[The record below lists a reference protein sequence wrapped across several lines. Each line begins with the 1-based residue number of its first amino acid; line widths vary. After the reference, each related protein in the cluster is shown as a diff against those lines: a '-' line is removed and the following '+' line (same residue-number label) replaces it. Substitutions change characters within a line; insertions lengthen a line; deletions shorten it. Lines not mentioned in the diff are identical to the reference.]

1 MTDKRLTKQERDALE
16 SYNKKLQRVRDTT
29 RLVASGYGNGYYCW
43 GDGGIGKSWNIISE
57 LKVMGLVRG
66 KDWILHN
73 TRLSGPAWFDSIEKF
88 SSQTHLLEDIEN
100 VFLDRT
106 SLNLTRSALWGQ
118 EDKDGK
124 QERLVTYATKNLL
137 TPGEERQV
145 VFTGHILFT
154 GNKPL
159 EAIPELEAL
168 STRIEV
174 EHIELSREEMLAVM
188 KSICLQ
194 GRQTD
199 KGCVSPEDC
208 LEVFRYYATHLEAD
222 TKLDLRV
229 LNKAIKLRLGIKTLK
244 LKTTWQELVKRA
256 IRQSTESQQP
266 LTRLQRVAKERDIA
280 LDLKKKNMTGEA
292 LRSEWEKRTGHKTI
306 DSYYRRLK

>member
-1 MTDKRLTKQERDALE
+1 MTDKKLTKKEREALE

-43 GDGGIGKSWNIISE
+43 GDGGIGKSWNIIAE
-57 LKVMGLVRG
+57 LKAMGLVRG

-88 SSQTHLLEDIEN
+88 PAQTHLLEDIEN

-137 TPGEERQV
+137 KPGEERQV
-145 VFTGHILFT
+145 VFTGQILFT

-174 EHIELSREEMLAVM
+174 EQSN
-188 KSICLQ
+188 S
-194 GRQTD
+194 
-199 KGCVSPEDC
+199 
-208 LEVFRYYATHLEAD
+208 
-222 TKLDLRV
+222 
-229 LNKAIKLRLGIKTLK
+229 
-244 LKTTWQELVKRA
+244 LV
-256 IRQSTESQQP
+256 
-266 LTRLQRVAKERDIA
+266 
-280 LDLKKKNMTGEA
+280 
-292 LRSEWEKRTGHKTI
+292 
-306 DSYYRRLK
+306 RRCWPS

>member
-1 MTDKRLTKQERDALE
+1 MTDKQLTKREREALE

-43 GDGGIGKSWNIISE
+43 GDGGVGKSWNMIAE
-57 LKVMGLVRG
+57 LKAMGLVRG
-66 KDWILHN
+66 KDWLLHN
-73 TRLSGPAWFDSIEKF
+73 TRLSGPAWFDSIEKYP
-88 SSQTHLLEDIEN
+88 TLAHLLEDIEN

-137 TPGEERQV
+137 KPGEERQV
-145 VFTGHILFT
+145 LFTGQILFT

-174 EHIELSREEMLAVM
+174 EHVELARGEMLAVM
-188 KSICLQ
+188 KSICLK
-194 GRQTD
+194 GKQTD
-199 KGCVSPEDC
+199 KGFVSPEDC
-208 LEVFRYYATHLEAD
+208 LEVFHYYARHLEAD

-229 LNKAIKLRLGIKTLK
+229 LNKAIKLRLGVKTLS
-244 LKTTWQELVKRA
+244 LKTTWQDLVLRA

-266 LTRLQRVAKERDIA
+266 LTRLQRVAKERDTA
-280 LDLKKKNMTGEA
+280 LELKKNNLTGEA
-292 LRSEWEKRTGHKTI
+292 LRSEWEKRTGHKTV